1 MGGEIGTVLFDY
13 ERGYAEYAVD
23 NFMTL
28 PITPWQSY
36 DEAKVYYT
44 DPRFSLNNLGE
55 GLYGWMKKLEKNR
68 KDGFI
73 YVPDSSEKKYFLT
86 NFAYMSEAKDVNI
99 RLDCNYPATL
109 YVNGTPAGEKVH
121 LEKGDN
127 RIVVEAAS
135 LKDELRFRLVFLD
148 DSGRPPEGLR
158 MHLTIDEVDPK

>member
-1 MGGEIGTVLFDY
+1 
-13 ERGYAEYAVD
+13 
-23 NFMTL
+23 
-28 PITPWQSY
+28 
-36 DEAKVYYT
+36 
-44 DPRFSLNNLGE
+44 
-55 GLYGWMKKLEKNR
+55 
-68 KDGFI
+68 
-73 YVPDSSEKKYFLT
+73 
-86 NFAYMSEAKDVNI
+86 MSEAKDVNI